1 MAKKQVAKVDVDYT
15 NAPVPASARKGFA
28 SMFVI
33 MLGFTFFSASMWTGV
48 DLANG
53 LDLSGFVWAV
63 LIGGA
68 ILAAYTGAL
77 GYIGCDSGLSFDLL
91 SRRAFGAKGSYLPS
105 AMISLTQIGWFG
117 VGAAMFA
124 IPAAEVLAPGNTWL
138 PYVLVLVVGIC
149 MTTSAYFGI
158 KGLEIVSYISVPL
171 IAILGTYA
179 MVTAT
184 VQGGGLN
191 AIFAKSSGTMTL
203 FSGVGLVIGSFV
215 SGGTA
220 TPNFV
225 RFAKHNKA
233 AVITTV
239 IAFFIGN
246 SLMFCFGGAA
256 GAFTGSNDIFYV
268 MIELNL
274 GIWAFLVLGANIW
287 TTNDNALYTGALGLS
302 NITGQKKK
310 PMVILSGII
319 GTLAAIWLYNNFC
332 NWLTILNATLP
343 AVGVILVADYFFD
356 RKKYAADAEE
366 PKATNWAAIL
376 GVIAGAVVGNLTGGN
391 IIKDFTWGI
400 AAVNNMVV
408 SFAFYFVGKLI
419 STKK

>member
-1 MAKKQVAKVDVDYT
+1 MAKKPQQQKVDIDYT
-15 NAPVPASARKGFA
+15 NQPVPQTARKGFFA
-28 SMFVI
+28 MFVI

-53 LDLSGFVWAV
+53 LDLSGFIWA
-63 LIGGA
+63 LAIGGA
-68 ILAAYTGAL
+68 ILAVYTGAL

-105 AMISLTQIGWFG
+105 AMIGLTQIGWFG

-138 PYVLVLVVGIC
+138 PYLLVLGVGIC

-179 MVTAT
+179 MIKSTIL
-184 VQGGGLN
+184 GGGLE
-191 AIFAKSSGTMTL
+191 AIFAKSTGGLTL
-203 FSGVGLVIGSFV
+203 FSAVGLVIGSFV

-225 RFAKHNKA
+225 RFAKNNKA

-239 IAFFIGN
+239 IAFFLGN
-246 SLMFCFGGAA
+246 SLMFCFGGVA
-256 GAFTGSNDIFYV
+256 GAFTGSNDIFWV
-268 MIELNL
+268 MIELNM
-274 GIWAFLVLGANIW
+274 GIFAFLVLGANIW
-287 TTNDNALYTGALGLS
+287 TTNDNALYTGALGLA

-310 PMVILSGII
+310 PMVILAGVI
-319 GTLAAIWLYNNFC
+319 GTVAAMWLYNNFC
-332 NWLTILNATLP
+332 DWLTILNATLP
-343 AVGVILVADYFFD
+343 AVGVILVADYFLD
-356 RKKYAADAEE
+356 RKKYAADKED
-366 PKATNWAAIL
+366 PKGINWAAII
-376 GVIAGAVVGNLTGGN
+376 GVIAGAVIGNLTGGN
-391 IIKDFTWGI
+391 IIAGFTWGI

-408 SFAFYFVGKLI
+408 SFACYFVGRLI
-419 STKK
+419 KK